1 MPRGRPPGA
10 GPGIA
15 SGVSEFYARRM
26 EFKLHHHGLVDSTS
40 ERAFAR
46 LAEGSARHGDV
57 HVARGQTA
65 GRGTQGRS
73 WHSAPDEGLYLSVV
87 LLPDPPQ
94 YKPPALTIATGLAVV
109 EALTDLGLPPF
120 GEKAPALDWPNDVVV
135 DGQKLC
141 GILTES
147 RGLDEKRPHYVIG
160 IGLNVRQLSFPAEL
174 TRERAVTSLALLGLD
189 LTRDA
194 VLEALL
200 ARLGPRLGQV
210 RRHHERLATDY
221 LRATGLL
228 GRVVSVSSSS
238 ELHRGK
244 LVGLGLSAGLE
255 IELESGDLLRLPLE
269 FVRSVRALSSTP

>member
-1 MPRGRPPGA
+1 
-10 GPGIA
+10 
-15 SGVSEFYARRM
+15 M
-26 EFKLHHHGLVDSTS
+26 EFQLHHHGIVDSTS
-40 ERAFAR
+40 ERAFAN
-46 LAEGSARHGDV
+46 LADGSARHGDV
-57 HVARGQTA
+57 HVAQGQTA
-65 GRGTQGRS
+65 GRGTRGRS
-73 WHSAPDEGLYLSVV
+73 WHSTPNEGLYLSVV

-94 YKPPALTIATGLAVV
+94 YRPPALTIATGLAVV
-109 EALTDLGLPPF
+109 EALPDLGLPPF
-120 GEKAPALDWPNDVVV
+120 GDKAPALDWPNDVVV

-147 RGLDEKRPHYVIG
+147 RGLDEQHPHYVVG

-200 ARLGPRLGQV
+200 VRLGPRLGQV

-221 LRATGLL
+221 LRATGL
-228 GRVVSVSSSS
+228 RDRAVSVSSGS

-255 IELESGDLLRLPLE
+255 VVQENGELLRLPLE
-269 FVRSVRALSSTP
+269 FVRSVKALSSTP